1 MTDIAFFLSL
11 VACAALLALFEIQV
25 EGEDGW
31 AAKLPT
37 WRIDNA
43 LTRTLMSGKPLTGYH
58 TYLFLLVLTMVHLP
72 FGMGLSSWSLRA
84 EARALSFT
92 LLLWFVE
99 DFLWFV
105 FNPAW
110 GVGRFRRDQIWWH
123 APKWWWFMPRDY
135 WTYSAV
141 GGLLYAY
148 SRGAF

>member
-1 MTDIAFFLSL
+1 MTDIAFFVSL
-11 VACAALLALFEIQV
+11 VACASLLALFEIQV

-37 WRIDNA
+37 WRIDNS
-43 LTRTLMSGKPLTGYH
+43 LTRILMSGKPLTGYH
-58 TYLFLLVLTMVHLP
+58 TYLFLLVLMMAHLP
-72 FGMGLSSWSLRA
+72 FGLGLCPWGLHA
-84 EARALSFT
+84 EAKVMSFT

-135 WTYSAV
+135 WTYSVA
-141 GGLLYAY
+141 GALLYAY

>member
-11 VACAALLALFEIQV
+11 LACAALLALFEIQV

-37 WRIDNA
+37 WKVDNA
-43 LTRTLMSGKPLTGYH
+43 LTRILMSGKPLTGYH
-58 TYLFLLVLTMVHLP
+58 TYLFLLVL
-72 FGMGLSSWSLRA
+72 
-84 EARALSFT
+84 EARAMSFT

-105 FNPAW
+105 FNPKW
-110 GVGRFRRDQIWWH
+110 GVRRFRRDQIWWH

-135 WTYSAV
+135 WTYSLV
-141 GGLLYAY
+141 GGFLYAY